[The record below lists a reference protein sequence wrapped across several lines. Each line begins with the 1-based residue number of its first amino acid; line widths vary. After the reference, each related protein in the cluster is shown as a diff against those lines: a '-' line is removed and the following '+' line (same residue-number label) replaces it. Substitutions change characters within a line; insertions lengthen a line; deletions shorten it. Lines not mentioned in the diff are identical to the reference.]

1 MKVTSIAT
9 NGVKLL
15 SGLAN
20 NEDSLAAMVVKD
32 WIGDGATVYTY
43 KKDGGKDDAREKAI
57 EEFGT
62 GAIWLFAIP
71 AIKKL
76 IELTLYP
83 IFKLNP
89 DFDPR
94 LLDKPDVLQNMA
106 KHAIGDEK
114 TLFESLNK
122 PNEVIKGLKNS
133 QMYKTFAVGKFA
145 IATLIA
151 AFGLTKIIKF
161 KQKTTSDRIQND
173 KKIQQQNFTS
183 STTSA
188 LVQNSVN
195 KNKNFESF
203 TSNNKKK
210 NNVSFTGGLNL
221 AEFMYNPIKN
231 TMILDGVIATTR
243 LKEARKEERL
253 EVAFK
258 EICQVVF
265 IYGLAKPIQWM
276 FEKAGELAKCPIK
289 LDPKNLFD
297 KNLIEKIESSK
308 ESIDILA
315 KSENMI
321 EALSGFAKNKSPLI
335 ELLNNEGLI
344 SLTKNGDVSML
355 KPINENAIK
364 GALNNFN
371 EINNK
376 ECIKNLSKIK
386 AFKTFAVVVNVLIAA
401 GIMGVVQPKMT
412 IWLREKLF
420 GSKENPAIA
429 KQEQEVLNA

>member
-1 MKVTSIAT
+1 MKVSSIAT
-9 NGVKLL
+9 SGVKLL

-43 KKDGGKDDAREKAI
+43 KKNGGKDDAREKAI

-71 AIKKL
+71 AIKKV
-76 IELTLYP
+76 IEKTIYP
-83 IFKLNP
+83 VFKLNP

-94 LLDKPDVLQNMA
+94 LLDKPETLEKMA
-106 KHAIGDEK
+106 KNALGDEK
-114 TLFESLNK
+114 TLFDKLNQS
-122 PNEVIKGLKNS
+122 NDVIKGLKNS
-133 QMYKTFAVGKFA
+133 QMYKAFAVGKFA

-151 AFGLTKIIKF
+151 AWGLTKIIKF
-161 KQKTTSDRIQND
+161 KQKTTSDRIKND
-173 KKIQQQNFTS
+173 KKGKHQNFASAS
-183 STTSA
+183 SSA

-203 TSNNKKK
+203 TSSKK
-210 NNVSFTGGLNL
+210 NNNISFTGGLNL

-265 IYGLAKPIQWM
+265 IYGLAKPIQWT
-276 FEKAGELAKCPIK
+276 FEKIGDMAKCPIK

-297 KNLIEKIESSK
+297 KDLMKKIADSKDSIETLEQSS
-308 ESIDILA
+308 
-315 KSENMI
+315 NMI
-321 EALSGFAKNKSPLI
+321 DTLTDFAKNKSPLV

-344 SLTKNGDVSML
+344 SLTKNGNVSML
-355 KPINENAIK
+355 KPIDESAIK
-364 GALNNFN
+364 KALANF
-371 EINNK
+371 K
-376 ECIKNLSKIK
+376 EMSAEENIKNLSKIK
-386 AFKTFAVVVNVLIAA
+386 GFKTFAVIANVLIAA
-401 GIMGVVQPKMT
+401 GIMGIIQPKMT
-412 IWLREKLF
+412 IWLRKKLF
-420 GSKENPAIA
+420 GSNENPAIA
-429 KQEQEVLNA
+429 QQEKEALKA